1 MSLITRRGLLPS
13 LDWTQIPARFL
24 PFADAASPDLPL
36 SRLIR
41 LALFQVSVGLAT
53 ALMVGTLNRV
63 MIVELG
69 VGAWLVSLMVALP
82 LVAAPF
88 RALIG
93 FRSDVH
99 KSFLGWKRVP
109 FIWFGTLA
117 MFAGLAIMP
126 FALILLSGTTSVQ
139 LWAGHA
145 AAALAFV
152 LAGAGLQTTQT
163 AGLALASDLAPADTR
178 PRVVALLYVMLLVG
192 MVGASLVF
200 GVLLADYSHTRLVQV
215 VQGSAVVCVL
225 LNAAALWKQE
235 PRNSLRAKATATK
248 RESFSAHWLRF
259 ASQGRVKRFL
269 LAVGLGTAAFNMQ
282 DIILEPYGGEILQL
296 GVSATTQLT
305 ALMAGGALV
314 AFALAARALSR
325 GGDPLRVAAVG
336 VLVGLVGFS
345 AVIFAEPFSAPNL
358 FRAGAALIGFGGGLF
373 AVGTLSAAMGLEG
386 YGMNGLV
393 LGAWGAVQATCAGV
407 AIALGGALRDVV
419 SHAATAGWLGEALQ
433 SPATGYA
440 TVYHLELALLFATL
454 IVLGPL
460 VRRGAIPR
468 RSAAPSSSS
477 PRFGLAEFPTA

>member
-1 MSLITRRGLLPS
+1 MSIITRRGWLPS

-36 SRLIR
+36 PRLVR

-99 KSFLGWKRVP
+99 RSFLGWKRVP

-117 MFAGLAIMP
+117 LFGGLAIMP
-126 FALILLSGTTSVQ
+126 FALILLTGTTAVQ
-139 LWAGHA
+139 LWTGHA

-163 AGLALASDLAPADTR
+163 AGLALASDLAPAHTR
-178 PRVVALLYVMLLVG
+178 PRVVALLYVMLLAG
-192 MVGASLVF
+192 MVGASLLF

-215 VQGSAVVCVL
+215 VQGSAVACVL
-225 LNAAALWKQE
+225 LNALALWKQE
-235 PRNSLRAKATATK
+235 PRNSLRAKAAAAP
-248 RESFSAHWLRF
+248 RERFSAHWRRF

-282 DIILEPYGGEILQL
+282 DIILEPYGGEILAL
-296 GVSATTQLT
+296 GVGATTQLT
-305 ALMAGGALV
+305 ALMAGGALA

-336 VLVGLVGFS
+336 VLVGLAGFS
-345 AVIFAEPFSAPNL
+345 AVIFAEPFGAPNL
-358 FRAGAALIGFGGGLF
+358 FRAGAALIGFGGGMF

-386 YGMNGLV
+386 HGMNGLV
-393 LGAWGAVQATCAGV
+393 LGAWGAVQATCAGL
-407 AIALGGALRDVV
+407 AIATGGALRDVV
-419 SHAATAGWLGEALQ
+419 SHAASAGWLGEALQ
-433 SPATGYA
+433 SPVTGYA

-460 VRRGAIPR
+460 VRRGSTPQR
-468 RSAAPSSSS
+468 AAGASSSS
-477 PRFGLAEFPTA
+477 RFGLAEFPTA